1 MVCNCERGKCR
12 NQLNMNVCLY
22 TNPNAFTKIAGYN
35 QSCGEVHNTNGV
47 YKSTVSISLAS
58 IVKARY

>member
-1 MVCNCERGKCR
+1 
-12 NQLNMNVCLY
+12 MNVCLY